1 MKQLRLALGF
11 LTVLPMHIQE
21 QPKAGDIG
29 RAAGW
34 FPWVGL
40 LIGGGVWA
48 AKYGLDR
55 LFPPLVS
62 AGLCVAIWVVLTG
75 GLHLDG
81 LADCWDGLMNAS
93 DPARRL
99 EIMKDPRLG
108 SFGGIGLGLQ
118 LLLKTL
124 TLASLSGVP
133 ALWGILL
140 AAVTA
145 RWLLLWAARQP
156 LARPGGMGADFAL
169 GLQARAFFLAGI
181 PLIGIMILGSW
192 RAVLAVLVAHLAAW
206 GIFHLARARLGG
218 VTGDVFGLAVEIT
231 ELAVLLVFSMHL
243 QGF

>member
-1 MKQLRLALGF
+1 
-11 LTVLPMHIQE
+11 
-21 QPKAGDIG
+21 
-29 RAAGW
+29 
-34 FPWVGL
+34 
-40 LIGGGVWA
+40 
-48 AKYGLDR
+48 
-55 LFPPLVS
+55 
-62 AGLCVAIWVVLTG
+62 
-75 GLHLDG
+75 
-81 LADCWDGLMNAS
+81 MNAS

-169 GLQARAFFLAGI
+169 GLQIRAFFLAGI

-192 RAVLAVLVAHLAAW
+192 RAVLAVLLAHLAAW

-218 VTGDVFGLAVEIT
+218 VTGDVFGLTVEIT